1 VGSSVGQWAVGRS
14 GGVYPAMSVHLKIK
28 STPRLAKSYLQQI
41 SVCKLIRKT
50 YIHIL
55 LDQRQS
61 WR

>member
-1 VGSSVGQWAVGRS
+1 VAALVFIRPRQ
-14 GGVYPAMSVHLKIK
+14 VHLKIK

-50 YIHIL
+50 YIYIL